1 MSRHR
6 TTAAA
11 LLVLLA
17 TWAIAG
23 TAGAAIP
30 RLIFPVVAQ
39 TTYYNDFGAPRP
51 GGRHQGNDLLAKK
64 RSPVVAVE
72 RGRVVKYTKSRNA
85 GCMLYLYGKSGTTY
99 LYIHLNNDRTLGNDN
114 RGGCRNGIAYA
125 PGLQASQQVQ
135 AGELL
140 GFVGDSG
147 DANGIASHLH
157 FEAHPKDGRAVS
169 PYRHLRRAYRQLYG
183 RPGGG
188 DFDTMRFRVHG
199 KVVKTFL
206 DRDPQR
212 IRIKVG
218 KLRLSNGTTSKPAR
232 DVTLSIPAEAV
243 LRRSVGT
250 TSEPTVIEDF
260 IVGDRVIVWTGDFD
274 ETREAARGMP
284 GLVTIRNIL
293 QLKR

>member
-17 TWAIAG
+17 AWALAG
-23 TAGAAIP
+23 TASGAIP
-30 RLIFPVVAQ
+30 RLVFPIVGKA
-39 TTYYNDFGAPRP
+39 TYTNDFGAPRYS
-51 GGRHQGNDLLAKK
+51 GRHQGNDIVAPK

-72 RGRVVKYTKSRNA
+72 RGRIVKYTRSRSA

-99 LYIHLNNDRTLGNDN
+99 MYVHLNNDQTLRNDN

-125 PGLQASQQVQ
+125 PGLQRSQQVQ
-135 AGELL
+135 VGELI

-147 DANGIASHLH
+147 DANGLVSHLH
-157 FEAHPKDGRAVS
+157 FEAHPKKRAVS

-188 DFDTMRFRVHG
+188 DFDTMRYRVHG
-199 KVVKTFL
+199 TVVRTFL
-206 DRDPQR
+206 DLEPQR
-212 IRIKVG
+212 IRVKVAA
-218 KLRLSNGTTSKPAR
+218 LRLSNGTTYRPRR

-243 LRRSVGT
+243 VRRSVGS
-250 TSEPTVIEDF
+250 TSEPTVLEDF
-260 IVGDRVIVWTGDFD
+260 VVGDRVIVWTNDFD
-274 ETREAARGMP
+274 ETREAARGVP
-284 GLVTIRNIL
+284 GVVTIGNIL
-293 QLKR
+293 RLRR